1 MGFIEQIGTAGLI
14 IIAILAILFNVFLIY
29 SRSKRIRQALEKA
42 KADLAKNSDQVQ
54 EQGSEQN
61 QEQKHEESSDDM

>member
-29 SRSKRIRQALEKA
+29 SRSKRIRQALKTAKNEQIALEKA
-42 KADLAKNSDQVQ
+42 KADLAKNSEQVQ
-54 EQGSEQN
+54 EHEQ
-61 QEQKHEESSDDM
+61 EETL